1 MDGKKEKLEVKMCI
15 QAFLRSIKAKAKL
28 WCMNRY
34 TKKIDKEK
42 TTKNDSYS

>member
-1 MDGKKEKLEVKMCI
+1 MCI

-42 TTKNDSYS
+42 TTKNNIATKKI

>member
-1 MDGKKEKLEVKMCI
+1 MCI
-15 QAFLRSIKAKAKL
+15 QAFLRSIKTKAKL

-42 TTKNDSYS
+42 PQKMIAIANIATKKI

>member
-1 MDGKKEKLEVKMCI
+1 MCI
-15 QAFLRSIKAKAKL
+15 QAFLRSIKTKAKL

-42 TTKNDSYS
+42 NTKNDSYS

>member
-1 MDGKKEKLEVKMCI
+1 MCI
-15 QAFLRSIKAKAKL
+15 QAFLRRAKAKL

-34 TKKIDKEK
+34 TKKIDKEN

>member
-1 MDGKKEKLEVKMCI
+1 MCI
-15 QAFLRSIKAKAKL
+15 QAFLRSKEAKAKL

-34 TKKIDKEK
+34 TKKIVKEN

>member
-1 MDGKKEKLEVKMCI
+1 MCI

-28 WCMNRY
+28 WCMA
-34 TKKIDKEK
+34 KKIDKEN